1 MAAIGHAINVVVSL
15 HRCRCG
21 RNYEQWEDQPT
32 PPCPACEKTRPSKT
46 RSKKRERESD
56 ETTDKRAKY
65 EERADEGKT
74 EKKQNPSSHSLPDP
88 TPDPRQQT
96 PGVILTTSP
105 LAPTSRLGAN
115 LRQDSAL
122 KEAENTYSYREPREP
137 KRNMEENPSQ
147 QRSGRGLCNTGN
159 TCFLNAKI
167 QCLGAI
173 DEVNQVLPS
182 TNESTTTQDKRLV
195 CIREL
200 QKSGTAYTPAPSFNG
215 SHISYDI
222 EKEIQPTP
230 MNC

>member
-1 MAAIGHAINVVVSL
+1 MAAIGHAINEVVSL
-15 HRCRCG
+15 HQCRCG

-46 RSKKRERESD
+46 RLKKRVRESN
-56 ETTDKRAKY
+56 ETTDKRNKY

-74 EKKQNPSSHSLPDP
+74 EKKQNPSSHTLPDP

-105 LAPTSRLGAN
+105 LVPTSRLGAN

-137 KRNMEENPSQ
+137 ERNMEKNPSQ

-159 TCFLNAKI
+159 TCFLNATI

-173 DEVNQVLPS
+173 DEVNQVLRPMS
-182 TNESTTTQDKRLV
+182 
-195 CIREL
+195 L
-200 QKSGTAYTPAPSFNG
+200 QKHKTNSWFVSENSKNQEQPTFLPPSFNG